1 MGGGPGWAAE
11 SIDLIIHFLMRMR
24 LSFVSLIPT
33 LKLQANTSAS
43 FIRSQSLKANRL
55 IGTNKLALHQN
66 FYKRST
72 ITRNM
77 ITDGNPSPPFQYL
90 SSSSPSTAADTN
102 SFEIGFRELDAQIT
116 DKESKRQEAFDLAS
130 QMKLAL
136 VQIRQSMESTNEVSQ
151 TDSEQLSTL
160 IETAQAFPGSNLSSS
175 PLSYPLQ
182 DYAKHKLYLHFLS
195 TAALLPP
202 SALGLKDD
210 HYLHG
215 MMGLSQNLARYTL
228 GRATVRDVTSV
239 KMASSIITQS
249 LEFLMGLDFRNG
261 PLRRRYDG
269 VKYARKTCETVLYE
283 LSVTGATVEDEEVQA
298 PDAKRMKSSNEDLMP
313 LQELNELQKRM
324 EKRDELRENLIKKC
338 RDGQKAA
345 KQAIYALHR
354 KDYSNAS
361 ALISNCEKVI
371 IALLPTL
378 EEDPELRYAGSF
390 TNVLEEYVEAKLFQ
404 TWLLGNRGSGI
415 DHNGESDESPSGSL
429 LKLTEFELIPLEPEE
444 YLGGLCDLTGEVG
457 RYAVQRGTLRDSKG
471 VQFCLNTNLSILFA
485 MESLKRFPGQ
495 IGKKMGALRNSVEK
509 LEKMLYELSLVE
521 ATGRNYVAANHDKSH
536 DD

>member
-1 MGGGPGWAAE
+1 
-11 SIDLIIHFLMRMR
+11 MR
-24 LSFVSLIPT
+24 LSYVSLIPT
-33 LKLQANTSAS
+33 LKLRANTPTSL
-43 FIRSQSLKANRL
+43 FINRQSVQLEHS
-55 IGTNKLALHQN
+55 IGTRSLSLHQS
-66 FYKRST
+66 FFKRST
-72 ITRNM
+72 IKRNM
-77 ITDGNPSPPFQYL
+77 ITDCDTNGETSSAGSTTHPSPPFQYL
-90 SSSSPSTAADTN
+90 SSSLSVATDTT
-102 SFEIGFRELDAQIT
+102 SFDIGFREFDTRIT
-116 DKESKRQEAFDLAS
+116 DKETQRQEAFDLAS
-130 QMKLAL
+130 KIKLAL

-151 TDSEQLSTL
+151 SDNEQLSTL
-160 IETAQAFPGSNLSSS
+160 IQEAQSFPGSNLSSS

-182 DYAKHKLYLHFLS
+182 DYAKLRLYLHFLS

-215 MMGLSQNLARYTL
+215 MMGLTQNLARYTL
-228 GRATVRDVTSV
+228 GRATVRDVSSV
-239 KMASSIITQS
+239 KMASAIITQS

-283 LSVTGATVEDEEVQA
+283 LSVTGATVEEEEVKS
-298 PDAKRMKSSNEDLMP
+298 PDAKRMKSSQEDFMP
-313 LQELNELQKRM
+313 LQELSELQKRM

-354 KDYSNAS
+354 NDYSNAS
-361 ALISNCEKVI
+361 KLISNSEKVI
-371 IALLPTL
+371 IELLPTI
-378 EEDPELRYAGSF
+378 EEDPELRHAGSF

-404 TWLLGNRGSGI
+404 TWLLGNKDSSI
-415 DHNGESDESPSGSL
+415 EHTGESPESPSGSL
-429 LKLTEFELIPLEPEE
+429 LKLSEFELIPLEPDE

-471 VQFCLNTNLSILFA
+471 VQFCLSTNLSILFA

-521 ATGRNYVAANHDKSH
+521 ATGRNYVAASNDNSH